1 MKNRFLTLSILFAAL
16 VFGFV
21 VDDEPVKK
29 ILDQLEKYRSE
40 YPQEKVHIH
49 LDKPYY
55 AIGDN
60 IWFKAYVVTAEK
72 NQLSNLSKILYVE
85 LINEKDSVK
94 QSVMLNLKA
103 GLASGDFR
111 LTDSLREGN
120 YRIRAFTTWMRN
132 FGNEYYFDKTISIGN
147 SVSNNIYTEAKYTF
161 TQVGANNH
169 RVVADIKYTYL
180 DDVPVSKKE
189 VNYDIQLNFRSV
201 AKGKGFTDDNGNL
214 KITFTNNQPFI
225 LKTGKIYT
233 TIKLNESSVSKIIP
247 IKATSNNVDVKFFPE
262 SGDMV
267 AGLRTK
273 VAFKAIGND
282 GLSVPI
288 SGFIA
293 DNGEGK
299 VADFKTE
306 HAGMGTFSI
315 LPEPGKTYTAH
326 VKFDDGSEKSYP
338 LPRVLPQGYLLS
350 INNLNADK
358 LIIKVQAS
366 ESVMADSEIT
376 LVAQANG
383 SAIYVSKSKFNSRTL
398 TAEIPKSR
406 FPTGIVQFTLFSQD
420 NDPLAERLVF
430 VNSADELNLAI
441 KSDKAVYAKREKVKI
456 AVEVKD
462 QTGKPVIGSFSMAVT
477 DESKAPF
484 DEDKETSILSNLLLT
499 SDLKGYVEQ
508 PNYYFSNINLDKI
521 KQLDN
526 LMLTQGWRRFAWKN
540 ILANNF
546 TNLSFQP
553 ETTVQISGSV
563 RSINDKPVIGGKVT
577 LISSA
582 GDVFMLDTLTDGNGR
597 FNFPNLYF
605 NDSTKFVIQARN
617 AKGKKNVS
625 IELDRMA
632 AQLVTK
638 NKNEAEIEVNVNK
651 TLDVYLKNSR
661 NQFDYLVKNGFANRS
676 IMLAEVKI
684 VEKKKLAKNS
694 SNLNGAG
701 NADYV
706 VTSDQLKYCL
716 RLTQCLQSLVP
727 GVIVQNGIAYST
739 RSMYSSFS
747 GLVPMQLIID
757 GMYVDPTFLDNV
769 NPVDIDAIEVLKS
782 GGNTAIYGIRGGGGV
797 LIITTKRGERN
808 LNYSRYATGIANY
821 NPKGYYKAR
830 EFYSPN
836 YANPN
841 EKPGLKD
848 LRTTIYWNPNVVT
861 DLLGKA
867 SVEFYN
873 ADGPGSYRAIIEGL
887 NAEGKLGRSIYRYTV
902 K

>member
-282 GLSVPI
+282 GLSVPT

-299 VADFKTE
+299 VTDFKTE